1 VLVTQSM
8 SGADRPARAVGDRV
22 RLRGVRSVHDESPDA
37 PRPGKPP
44 IPQENPMSESHSHP
58 VDLNRR
64 QLLRRIGMTAL
75 IAGPGVTM
83 LGACATSGG
92 AGDTKKSD
100 IKAGKD
106 PVNPFSVSATAP
118 LEVVIFKGGLGDDY
132 ATQVHEP
139 AYQKKFPQAKIK
151 HIGIQEIGKTLRPRF
166 AGGTPPDVVANSGAD
181 MMDAGALVAE
191 NQLLDLTPLFDAPS
205 IDDPNKKVRD
215 TLIPGAVEAGSIN
228 GKPYQMMYVA
238 SSYGLWYDA
247 KLFEKEGWTPPK
259 TFDEF
264 KTLADKIKAKGI
276 TPYGYA
282 GKNAA
287 YYQFWMILITAAK
300 LGGNE
305 VLINIDNLADGAWTA
320 DPVKQSAAAWAEIG
334 KYMDNSFLGLIHTE
348 VQTRQNKGKIAFY
361 PSGSWLENEQKS
373 ATPKGFEYAMAPTP
387 SLTPS
392 DKLPYEAIRVAAG
405 EAYFVSAQGKNT
417 AGGMEYLRIMHSKE
431 GAKGFFEKSGNMP
444 VVTGATDGLQLSPG
458 NASVVAAQKA
468 AGNNVVSKSFFE
480 EWYKE
485 LYDELFN
492 QTNQLM
498 FGKINADQFCANMQK
513 AADKIKKDSSIKK
526 QTRSA

>member
-1 VLVTQSM
+1 M
-8 SGADRPARAVGDRV
+8 AEIPA
-22 RLRGVRSVHDESPDA
+22 
-37 PRPGKPP
+37 
-44 IPQENPMSESHSHP
+44 NP
-58 VDLNRR
+58 VDLSRR
-64 QLLRRIGMTAL
+64 QLLRRVGMTAL
-75 IAGPGVTM
+75 IAGPGISM

-92 AGDTKKSD
+92 GDDTKTND
-100 IKAGKD
+100 VKAGKD
-106 PVNPFSVSATAP
+106 PVNPFSVQAAAP
-118 LEVVIFKGGLGDDY
+118 LEVVIFKGGLGDGY

-139 AYQKKFPQAKIK
+139 AYQKKFPQAKLK
-151 HIGIQEIGKTLRPRF
+151 HVGIQEIGKTLRPRIT
-166 AGGTPPDVVANSGAD
+166 GGNPPDVVSNAGAD

-191 NQLLDLTPLFDAPS
+191 GQLLDLTPLFDAPS

-215 TLIPGAVEAGSIN
+215 MLLPGSVEAGLID

-247 KLFEKEGWTPPK
+247 KLFEKEGWTAPK

-276 TPYGYA
+276 TPYAYA

-300 LGGNE
+300 FGGNE

-334 KYMDNSFLGLIHTE
+334 TKYMDKSALGLIHTE
-348 VQTRQNKGKIAFY
+348 VQTRQNQGKIALY

-373 ATPKGFEYAMAPTP
+373 ATPKGFEYAVAPTP
-387 SLTPS
+387 SLTAS
-392 DKLPYEAIRVAAG
+392 DKMPYEAIRTSAG
-405 EAYFVSAQGKNT
+405 EAYFVAAKGKNT
-417 AGGMEYLRIMHSKE
+417 AGGMEYLRIMLSKE
-431 GAKGFFEKSGNMP
+431 GARGFFEKSGNMP
-444 VVTGATDGLQLSPG
+444 VVSGAVDGLELSPG

-468 AGNNVVSKSFFE
+468 AGNNVVTKSFFE

-498 FGKINADQFCANMQK
+498 FGRIDADKFCANMQK
-513 AADKIKKDSSIKK
+513 AADKVKKDSSIKK